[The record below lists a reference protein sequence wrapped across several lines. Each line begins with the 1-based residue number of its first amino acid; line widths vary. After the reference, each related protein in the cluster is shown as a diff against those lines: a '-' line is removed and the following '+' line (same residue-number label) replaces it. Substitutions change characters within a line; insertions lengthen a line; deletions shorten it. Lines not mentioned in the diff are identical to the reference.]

1 MRHSERSEE
10 SGEVGHKIRAVVGPL
25 MRDANLGDGVTTPPQ
40 TLRFAPAKVRIH
52 GPLSATRAGYG
63 L

>member
-10 SGEVGHKIRAVVGPL
+10 SGEAGHKIRAVVGPL

-40 TLRFAPAKVRIH
+40 TLRFAQ
-52 GPLSATRAGYG
+52 SDN
-63 L
+63 